1 MLSKLPELKPMTVAT
16 LKVAREAEFGVFLD
30 AGTGNSDDDILL
42 HKFQQTAP
50 VKVGDSVEVF
60 LYLDPK
66 KRLTASMRVPKLEVG
81 QVARLKV
88 INVTDAGAFLDAGAE
103 RGIFMPFAEMFGR
116 VKVGDEVPARLYLDE
131 KTGRLALSMKIP
143 LQKPLKMKAGQI
155 ARLRVIDVTDAGAFL
170 EAGAERGIFMPVTE
184 MLGSVTAGDEIW
196 ARLYVDPKNKEPLL
210 SMKAAKELW
219 RASEPAENI
228 QAGSKFSGY
237 IFEITEAG
245 AFLFT
250 DERYVIFVAREN
262 FTGTLHVGKTVA
274 AVAKALLSDGTIE
287 GEIFSFDA
295 EKILQ
300 YIRENGGAT
309 DFNDKTEPEKIF
321 ATFKMSK
328 RAFKQAIGHLLKA
341 RLIEKTDSGFKL
353 T

>member
-1 MLSKLPELKPMTVAT
+1 MQNELKPMTVAT
-16 LKVAREAEFGVFLD
+16 LKVARKSEFGAFLE

-50 VKVGDSVEVF
+50 VKVGDSVKVF

-66 KRLTASMRVPKLEVG
+66 KRLTASMRVPKIEIG

-103 RGIFMPFAEMFGR
+103 RGIFMPFAEMYGR
-116 VKVGDEVPARLYLDE
+116 LKVGDEVPARLYLDE

-143 LQKPLKMKAGQI
+143 VQKPPKMKVGQV

-170 EAGAERGIFMPVTE
+170 EAGADHGIFMPVAE
-184 MLGSVTAGDEIW
+184 MLGSPKAGDEIW
-196 ARLYVDPKNKEPLL
+196 ARLYVDTKSKEPLL
-210 SMKAAKELW
+210 SMKVAKELW
-219 RASEPAENI
+219 RASEPVENI
-228 QAGSKFSGY
+228 QAGSRFSGY
-237 IFEITEAG
+237 VFEITEAG

-250 DERYVIFVAREN
+250 DERYVIFIARKN
-262 FTGTLHVGKTVA
+262 FNGALHVGKTVEA
-274 AVAKALLSDGTIE
+274 LAKTLLSDGTIE
-287 GEIFSFDA
+287 GEIVSFDA

-300 YIRENGGAT
+300 YIRENGGVT

-321 ATFKMSK
+321 ETFKMSK
-328 RAFKQAIGHLLKA
+328 RAFKQAIGHLLKT
-341 RLIEKTDSGFKL
+341 RLIEKTDSGFKIV
-353 T
+353 